1 VGSLFSTPPFTINNK
16 PPSADPLPASDTP
29 SCNRIIEENEQLGFG
44 GVEELEQE
52 QHINQHYPL
61 YTQPNVTTTPNATT
75 TTTTTLFT
83 APTPNRHNHDHV
95 TINTNADDINALP
108 AVQQQKQNYQ
118 QTLLQKH
125 LLEDQ
130 MSLSRK
136 LAVHVTGYIGICG
149 RAMMFLLLAILF
161 CCLAAN
167 SDMDV
172 TTLLVRLEMQW
183 MGPTLFAVIALC
195 FACFGAHIFLSLPY
209 KVHKP
214 GFCIAE

>member
-1 VGSLFSTPPFTINNK
+1 MNNK
-16 PPSADPLPASDTP
+16 PPSADPLPATDTP
-29 SCNRIIEENEQLGFG
+29 SCNRIIDENEQLGFG
-44 GVEELEQE
+44 GVAELESEHQQNQQQLE
-52 QHINQHYPL
+52 HINQHYAL
-61 YTQPNVTTTPNATT
+61 YTQPTT
-75 TTTTTLFT
+75 TTTTTT
-83 APTPNRHNHDHV
+83 ATTTPIINNHDHV
-95 TINTNADDINALP
+95 TINAADINANP
-108 AVQQQKQNYQ
+108 VVQQQKQNYQ

-130 MSLSRK
+130 MTLSRK

-167 SDMDV
+167 SEMDV
-172 TTLLVRLEMQW
+172 TTLMARLEMQW
-183 MGPTLFAVIALC
+183 MGPTLFAVIAVC
-195 FACFGAHIFLSLPY
+195 FACFGAHVFLSLPY